1 MYNFITLQ
9 NYNFISCNN
18 LSTDYKYNK
27 QFGSQTVNWRM
38 TNPTFRPLRKVRE
51 SAPSFIVKP
60 RKQFTDEGA
69 TAKFKASFDGE
80 PPPTLKW
87 ELNAREISD
96 GGRFAVSEKSIY
108 FLFLAWFI
116 DM

>member
-1 MYNFITLQ
+1 MSVLLVNDLTL
-9 NYNFISCNN
+9 I
-18 LSTDYKYNK
+18 K
-27 QFGSQTVNWRM
+27 
-38 TNPTFRPLRKVRE
+38 PTFYPLRKVRE

-80 PPPTLKW
+80 PPPTIKW

-96 GGRFAVSEKSIY
+96 GGRFAVSEKSTYI
-108 FLFLAWFI
+108 LFVKNQLI
-116 DM
+116 